1 MKRDILTMTDLFNM
15 GYVFIDEEGN
25 DHRVML
31 LNDDTEFRIVKDHP
45 DVINFV
51 IKGKWYE
58 DHILN
63 ILNED
68 PIVGSFI
75 YNPGKNIVSVYI
87 KEENYES

>member
-1 MKRDILTMTDLFNM
+1 MERDILTITDLFNM

-25 DHRVML
+25 DHRDML
-31 LNDDTEFRIVKDHP
+31 IHDDTELRILTEHP
-45 DVINFV
+45 DVNNFV

-63 ILNED
+63 ILDED

-75 YNPGKNIVSVYI
+75 YSPGKNIVSVFL
-87 KEENYES
+87 KEK

>member
-31 LNDDTEFRIVKDHP
+31 LNDDTELRILTEHP
-45 DVINFV
+45 DVNNFV

-58 DHILN
+58 DHILD

-68 PIVGSFI
+68 PAVQSFI
-75 YNPGKNIVSVYI
+75 YNPEKNGISVFL
-87 KEENYES
+87 KEA